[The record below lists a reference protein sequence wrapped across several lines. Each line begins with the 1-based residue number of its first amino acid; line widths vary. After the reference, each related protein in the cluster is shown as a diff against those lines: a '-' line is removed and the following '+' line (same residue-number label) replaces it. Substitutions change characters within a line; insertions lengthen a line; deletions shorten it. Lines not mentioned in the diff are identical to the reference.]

1 MRPFSTFALA
11 LLALAQ
17 PITLVQPAQ
26 SQSRIICE
34 GNFQIVLGLSVSTPY
49 CREQNLAQVARGY
62 GIPVSAEAI
71 RRSESVKGDV
81 CRTIGYDNRV
91 REVCSPYRNDGGDL
105 IFRF

>member
-1 MRPFSTFALA
+1 MRPVTTFALA

-17 PITLVQPAQ
+17 PIALVQPAQ
-26 SQSRIICE
+26 SQSRIMCE
-34 GNFQIVLGLSVSTPY
+34 GNFQIVYDRPLSTPY
-49 CREQNLAQVARGY
+49 CREQNLAQVARAY

-91 REVCSPYRNDGGDL
+91 REVCSPYRYDGGDR
-105 IFRF
+105 FRF